1 MLKKLFRVVG
11 LAFLISLLDGCSQS
25 SNIYLMTFNN
35 YDNSYLFSE
44 KFFEGAAVS
53 YHGPTPTKPSENGI
67 TYTFN
72 GWDKD
77 LGVAKADTTFVA
89 QYKVSGNL
97 KTCACTFLN
106 YDNSVLYTTDV
117 ISGGTA
123 IYKGETP
130 TKPNSGTDVFTFVG
144 WDKPLENITVDTTFI
159 AQYEANVT
167 TYTCNFYNYNNI
179 LLYTTKVKEGN
190 DVLYGGETPLK
201 EKDAQYT
208 YTFKGWDQALTNI
221 KKDTDFIAQY
231 DSKLNQYRVAF
242 INYDTTVLQAGLIDY
257 GTYAKYTGAVPTK
270 PNDGTNS
277 FTFKGWDRDPATTLI
292 QSDMIFTAQ
301 YTSSAIKTGKES
313 VVVAPTTTNMG
324 YTLTTDYDK
333 NTVTKSDFTYIA
345 LSDSS
350 TYGWDYINSF
360 TNSALKNK
368 YTYIYCSIWETA
380 VAFKSKTGT
389 LSTMNVGGTDY
400 YVFGKFNLA
409 EAYTSLTDSDWN
421 DVMSIVELFRVDNPK
436 FYSLDATFAQGSNYG
451 VLVIDEEYA
460 SRTYRDTIDA
470 SIEEYL
476 TSSTTLLA
484 SLSTE
489 ETKARALYD
498 NLINKVSYAYKSG
511 STSVPESA
519 QYAHSVAGVVKQN
532 KVVCEGY
539 ALMYELLCLR
549 NNIDCVVGLGLADV
563 NDSGSGHA
571 WNYLKL
577 GTTWYCVDAT
587 WGDQV
592 SQEDFYFKQPYA
604 TFKNRHNLGYSLSIF
619 YPVPSPIY

>member
-44 KFFEGAAVS
+44 KFFEGATVS

-144 WDKPLENITVDTTFI
+144 WDKPLENILVDTTFI

-242 INYDTTVLQAGLIDY
+242 LNYYKTV
-257 GTYAKYTGAVPTK
+257 
-270 PNDGTNS
+270 
-277 FTFKGWDRDPATTLI
+277 FK
-292 QSDMIFTAQ
+292 
-301 YTSSAIKTGKES
+301 
-313 VVVAPTTTNMG
+313 
-324 YTLTTDYDK
+324 
-333 NTVTKSDFTYIA
+333 
-345 LSDSS
+345 
-350 TYGWDYINSF
+350 
-360 TNSALKNK
+360 
-368 YTYIYCSIWETA
+368 
-380 VAFKSKTGT
+380 
-389 LSTMNVGGTDY
+389 
-400 YVFGKFNLA
+400 
-409 EAYTSLTDSDWN
+409 
-421 DVMSIVELFRVDNPK
+421 
-436 FYSLDATFAQGSNYG
+436 
-451 VLVIDEEYA
+451 
-460 SRTYRDTIDA
+460 
-470 SIEEYL
+470 
-476 TSSTTLLA
+476 
-484 SLSTE
+484 
-489 ETKARALYD
+489 
-498 NLINKVSYAYKSG
+498 
-511 STSVPESA
+511 
-519 QYAHSVAGVVKQN
+519 
-532 KVVCEGY
+532 
-539 ALMYELLCLR
+539 
-549 NNIDCVVGLGLADV
+549 
-563 NDSGSGHA
+563 
-571 WNYLKL
+571 
-577 GTTWYCVDAT
+577 
-587 WGDQV
+587 
-592 SQEDFYFKQPYA
+592 
-604 TFKNRHNLGYSLSIF
+604 
-619 YPVPSPIY
+619 